1 MLTGAGACVASLPP
15 PPPTP
20 PAPCS
25 PALQN
30 VLLQGNLPKSSERGG
45 DSGATFVGCWEPWG
59 VPVSSCTPR
68 LCLDPA
74 LGRAAFPQPGTAST
88 SPWGSPWVQRPSPR
102 CCSFSTLSPLCKAP
116 WGRGTP
122 RPWACDRPGGAQ
134 HPSGTPPSCFP
145 PLHAQFGVSHVLPHQ
160 LPAIVTTSQG
170 WGPFPTA
177 GAVPR
182 SRLQGAGEGLAR
194 APRLLGVP
202 TLGFGAWAPP

>member
-15 PPPTP
+15 PPQLLPHPAARLSKMCCFRETSQSRQSEEETAVP
-20 PAPCS
+20 PAWGAGS
-25 PALQN
+25 
-30 VLLQGNLPKSSERGG
+30 RG
-45 DSGATFVGCWEPWG
+45 G

-182 SRLQGAGEGLAR
+182 S
-194 APRLLGVP
+194 
-202 TLGFGAWAPP
+202 